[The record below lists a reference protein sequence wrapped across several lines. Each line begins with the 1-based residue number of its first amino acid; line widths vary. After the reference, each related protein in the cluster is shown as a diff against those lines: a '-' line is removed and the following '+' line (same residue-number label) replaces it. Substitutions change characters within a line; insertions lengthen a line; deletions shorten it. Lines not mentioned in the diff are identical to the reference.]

1 MSAYRQLLVAI
12 DLGEESRAVAAKS
25 AELAR
30 LWQARLQLLHVIE
43 FVPVEPMSDALV
55 PVVQIDDRLIAR
67 AREQLAAL
75 AVDPQVGKD
84 HAAVFELESPTGFDN
99 GTVLTFTLAFKNNTG
114 HAIGR
119 PRFVRNPYRIFLIR
133 REAENRIG
141 AFENVVGLVREVQ
154 IHGSASSLDTCRRVP
169 S

>member
-75 AVDPQVGKD
+75 AVEVGLEASCGRVATGSVKGELLR
-84 HAAVFELESPTGFDN
+84 HARDCGADLIVLGCRERHGLSILVNFTED
-99 GTVLTFTLAFKNNTG
+99 TVLHGAPCDVLAL
-114 HAIGR
+114 R
-119 PRFVRNPYRIFLIR
+119 VR
-133 REAENRIG
+133 
-141 AFENVVGLVREVQ
+141 
-154 IHGSASSLDTCRRVP
+154 
-169 S
+169 